1 VVRSGQVAITA
12 LLNVVWYYLI
22 AVNDPEVRRFLRDER
37 LQDILHSIDGAD
49 DREATLARYLES
61 PEFQEFS
68 NMLLTKIGDV

>member
-1 VVRSGQVAITA
+1 MGRSGQAPLKV
-12 LLNVVWYYLI
+12 LPNDFSYYLI

-49 DREATLARYLES
+49 DREAALAGYLES

-68 NMLLTKIGDV
+68 NMLLKKIGDA